1 MKNLRFLKPI
11 ISYFGIGLIITT
23 LSRIL
28 LFLIFKERVVE
39 NENYS
44 QLFSIGLRFDII
56 LLSYTA
62 IIPTLLI
69 LLLPDSLQQKIKK
82 FLNVYFLFFLFLFF
96 LLELATLDF
105 IKQYDTRPNRLFL
118 DYLIYPK
125 EVLGTLLKSYL
136 PSLKTLTQAGG
147 KIKPGLNLEFSE
159 WALKNDKR
167 FPFLIHWAGDVRTQ
181 FVSKMTNSDLLL
193 FFEKHYYSKI
203 PFGLFLFRKRKIFPI
218 IIWYLKHIKNSIKIL
233 FISKSRYKN

>member
-11 ISYFGIGLIITT
+11 ISYFGVGLTITT

-39 NENYS
+39 NENFS

-62 IIPTLLI
+62 FVPTLLI
-69 LLLPDSLQQKIKK
+69 LVLPNTILQKIKK
-82 FLNVYFLFFLFLFF
+82 FINLYFIFFLFLFF
-96 LLELATLDF
+96 LMELATHDF

-125 EVLGTLLKSYL
+125 EVIGTLLKSYL
-136 PSLKTLTQAGG
+136 PSLLISA
-147 KIKPGLNLEFSE
+147 ILLNSAMFF
-159 WALKNDKR
+159 ALKFGK
-167 FPFLIHWAGDVRTQ
+167 
-181 FVSKMTNSDLLL
+181 KL
-193 FFEKHYYSKI
+193 F
-203 PFGLFLFRKRKIFPI
+203 
-218 IIWYLKHIKNSIKIL
+218 
-233 FISKSRYKN
+233 